1 MNLFQKRKT
10 KKRMEKLWGFCEYH
24 IMEYEKRCSYTV
36 PSCLPDLKKQIWKM
50 INFYADEIRDWND
63 DEVDYD
69 KISHSLISHS
79 SFDLLASGRYHLYA
93 GMLNPMSCA
102 MKIKTVYE
110 LNMEYALETGELTKE
125 EIEEQFRFLQKRI
138 KEMG

>member
-24 IMEYEKRCSYTV
+24 IMEYEKRCSYTA

-93 GMLNPMSCA
+93 GILNPMSCA

-125 EIEEQFRFLQKRI
+125 EMEEQFRFLQKRI

>member
-69 KISHSLISHS
+69 KISHYLISHS

>member
-24 IMEYEKRCSYTV
+24 IMEYEKRCSYTA

-125 EIEEQFRFLQKRI
+125 EMEEQFRFLQKRI

>member
-36 PSCLPDLKKQIWKM
+36 PSCLPDLKKQIWQI
-50 INFYADEIRDWND
+50 INSYADEIRDWND
-63 DEVDYD
+63 AEVNYDY
-69 KISHSLISHS
+69 ISHCLISQCA
-79 SFDLLASGRYHLYA
+79 FDLLASGRYHLYA

-102 MKIKTVYE
+102 MKMKIVYE
-110 LNMEYALETGELTKE
+110 LNMEYALEIGELTKE

>member
-10 KKRMEKLWGFCEYH
+10 KKRMEKLWGLCEYH

-79 SFDLLASGRYHLYA
+79 SFDLLTSGKYHMYY
-93 GMLNPMSCA
+93 GMLNSMSCA
-102 MKIKTVYE
+102 PKMKFVYKS
-110 LNMEYALETGELTKE
+110 NMEYCFSIGEVTKE
-125 EIEEQFRFLQKRI
+125 EMEEQFQNLDNCI
-138 KEMG
+138 KHVG